1 MRKLNT
7 CICSVAFLLIGTYS
21 LDTNAAPPYHINNG
35 HVTYFPDCAS
45 GIVIDVPD
53 EACDVELP
61 DGRKFSCTCSYE
73 YSLKDCETVKS
84 LTDIKDCEP
93 SGGGKRGEPPIV
105 VDDDNA

>member
-1 MRKLNT
+1 MKKL
-7 CICSVAFLLIGTYS
+7 IVRFCSVAFLLIGTYS
-21 LDTNAAPPYHINNG
+21 LSANAAPPYHINNG
-35 HVTYFPDCAS
+35 HVTYFPDCGS
-45 GIVIDVPD
+45 GIAIETPD

-73 YSLKDCETVKS
+73 YSLKDCETIKS